1 MTIKLQAR
9 SYFSVFLVLEQS
21 FLSLRKMF
29 PGTDRK
35 LIEKS
40 SSLIGC
46 IFVVSVETDFYFVIW
61 NENGVAVMAN
71 AIVFLP

>member
-1 MTIKLQAR
+1 ML
-9 SYFSVFLVLEQS
+9 
-21 FLSLRKMF
+21 

-35 LIEKS
+35 LIERS

-46 IFVVSVETDFYFVIW
+46 IFVVSAETDFYFVIW

-71 AIVFLP
+71 AIVCLP